1 MFWGEDNGFVQPSQT
16 SSSVR
21 ASKHRASASGILC
34 SEGDPT
40 KVVSGWSQG
49 SAFSFVCVC
58 VYVFQHESWTARLYN
73 ELVSQLSGKGRG
85 GNWMPSTAQIPTSNT
100 APTARIFMMFFC
112 SAKPW
117 FCSCHDLHTRK
128 RSDLVYL
135 TAPPQPQLY
144 FHQCIPVPRLS
155 NEAQH

>member
-1 MFWGEDNGFVQPSQT
+1 MFWGEDNGFVQLSQT
-16 SSSVR
+16 SSAVP

-85 GNWMPSTAQIPTSNT
+85 GKLDAKHSPNSNFQHGSHGKDFHDVLLFCKAVVLQLSRSAHAQTVGSCLLNRTAATTVLLSPVHS
-100 APTARIFMMFFC
+100 
-112 SAKPW
+112 
-117 FCSCHDLHTRK
+117 
-128 RSDLVYL
+128 RS
-135 TAPPQPQLY
+135 
-144 FHQCIPVPRLS
+144 
-155 NEAQH
+155 